1 MDIYIDYT
9 TVIDLENDI
18 GKYTGAGNYTRDVIR
33 SLTDRGIRAK
43 ILVYKGFSPLKT
55 CEKDLMCDEVVLVET
70 QDLTDHV
77 FSKGDILFLPA
88 VTGRILK
95 KAYRIKK
102 KNAGLKIYAVIHDR
116 QHNISAFDPMDRFFY
131 EGILSF
137 LPALYIRYLVKKL
150 VYDCFYPLWIGSVDK
165 VFTVSNHTMQAL
177 DHKSL
182 KWITYLYQS
191 TGYEGYDPGE
201 GDGYDDMGD
210 YILFV
215 SGGRPEKNL
224 GRALLAFRDLCRK
237 TKTGSRLCIT
247 GIDRE
252 KLYRIAAH
260 LKISRSFIDE
270 RVISY
275 DYVDMK
281 ELGRLYKNCRYL
293 LFVSKG
299 EGFGL
304 PVLEALQFEKTVLC
318 SRQSAVPEVAG
329 SIFYYVDAFN
339 LSSIRDGML
348 YLNEEKNLRYREGLA
363 AKKKKIAN
371 LQAELDRQVLA
382 DEICEE

>member
-18 GKYTGAGNYTRDVIR
+18 GKYTGAGSYTRDVIR
-33 SLTDRGIRAK
+33 SLKDRGIKAR
-43 ILVYKGFSPLKT
+43 ILVYKGFSFAKS
-55 CEKDLMCDEVVLVET
+55 CEKDLMTEDTPLVET
-70 QDLTDHV
+70 DDLTDHV
-77 FSKGDILFLPA
+77 YSTGDILLLPA

-102 KNAGLKIYAVIHDR
+102 KNTGLKIYAVIHDR
-116 QHNISAFDPMDRFFY
+116 QHNISSFDPMDRFFY

-150 VYDCFYPLWIGSVDK
+150 VYDCFYPLWIGAVDK
-165 VFTVSNHTMQAL
+165 VFTVSNHTMQTL
-177 DHKSL
+177 DHKNL
-182 KWITYLYQS
+182 KRITYLFQS
-191 TGYEGYDPGE
+191 TGYEGYAPG
-201 GDGYDDMGD
+201 GRDGHDDMGD

-224 GRALLAFRDLCRK
+224 GRALLAFRDLCRRAE
-237 TKTGSRLCIT
+237 TGSRLCIT

-260 LKISRSFIDE
+260 LKISRSFTDE

-275 DYVDMK
+275 DYVDME

-304 PVLEALQFEKTVLC
+304 PALEALQFEKTVLC
-318 SRQSAVPEVAG
+318 SRQSAIPEVAG
-329 SIFYYVDAFN
+329 SAFYYVDAFN
-339 LSSIRDGML
+339 VTSIRDGML

-363 AKKKKIAN
+363 VKKKKIAN